1 MRDFSGSL
9 WCLVGELL
17 QSLCFLVVCRQQHQ
31 KAAQP
36 HKNTMEREGNERGGK
51 RFQEG
56 TEERHK
62 VEEGGERGRGKRF
75 QEGTEE
81 RHKVEEGGERGRG
94 KRGERR
100 RGTRWRREGREE
112 EGGE

>member
-17 QSLCFLVVCRQQHQ
+17 QSLCYLVVCRQQHQ
-31 KAAQP
+31 KAAHP

-62 VEEGGERGRGKRF
+62 VEEGGERRGM
-75 QEGTEE
+75 
-81 RHKVEEGGERGRG
+81 

-100 RGTRWRREGREE
+100 GMRWRREGREE
-112 EGGE
+112 GGE